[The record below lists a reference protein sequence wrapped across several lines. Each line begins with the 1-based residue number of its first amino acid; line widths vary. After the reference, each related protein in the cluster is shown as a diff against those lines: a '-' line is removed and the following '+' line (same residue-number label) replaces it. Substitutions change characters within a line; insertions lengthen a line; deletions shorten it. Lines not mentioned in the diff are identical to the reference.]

1 MRAQRLVRRVLLAV
15 AVAAAVGTAG
25 TAITATNVVPAT
37 YASQTAGPSSIDA
50 QAAAA
55 GCGSG
60 LTSVVIGASG
70 TAANDLLL
78 GSGAGESLDGNAGDD
93 CILGGGGNDTLRGSQ
108 GSDVCIGGPGT
119 DSFHPTC
126 ETQIQ

>member
-1 MRAQRLVRRVLLAV
+1 MRAQRLLRRLLLAV
-15 AVAAAVGTAG
+15 VVAAAVGTAG

-55 GCGSG
+55 GCGTG
-60 LTSVVIGASG
+60 LTSVVNGATG
-70 TAANDLLL
+70 TAANDLVLH
-78 GSGAGESLDGNAGDD
+78 GAAGATVRGQGGND
-93 CILGGGGNDTLRGSQ
+93 CVMGGGGNDALQGNA

-119 DSFHPTC
+119 DTFAASC